1 MNTGT
6 DPRPLPDRGWGADR
20 ESWDRGY
27 LPGATIS
34 PDPFLREYTRLSAEA
49 RRVLPWREI
58 AYGPGDHERAHFFP
72 AAAPGAPLLVFVHG
86 GYWQELGPA
95 ESAFAARDVVAAGAA
110 FAALGYGLAPR
121 HRLDEIGTQVR
132 RGVARLCRDAEAL
145 GVDGR
150 RVVLAGHSAGAQL
163 VAMCLRSRPEATR
176 IRAAVLISGLYELEP
191 LLRTSIGPAIRLD
204 PDEAARNSPARA
216 LRAGMPPLLA
226 VRGGDEPVGFADQQD
241 LLVAAARAAGAGI
254 TEVVVPGRNHFD
266 LPLGLGDP
274 SDPLGREVL
283 ARLAAPAS
291 PTRTAGTPGTKGT
304 AA

>member
-6 DPRPLPDRGWGADR
+6 DPLPDPGADR
-20 ESWDRGY
+20 ETRDRAY

-34 PDPFLREYTRLSAEA
+34 PDPFLREYARLSAEA

-72 AAAPGAPLLVFVHG
+72 AAPGAPLLVFVHG

-95 ESAFAARDVVAAGAA
+95 ESAFAARDVVARGAA

-121 HRLDEIGTQVR
+121 HRLDEIVAQVR
-132 RGVARLCRDAEAL
+132 RGVGRLCRDAEAL

-163 VAMCLRSRPEATR
+163 VAMCLSSRPEAAR

-191 LLRTSIGPAIRLD
+191 LLHTSVGPAIRLD
-204 PDEAARNSPARA
+204 PEEAARNSPVRA

-226 VRGGDEPVGFADQQD
+226 VRGGDEPTGFADQQD
-241 LLVAAARAAGAGI
+241 LLVAAARAAGVEIA
-254 TEVVVPGRNHFD
+254 EMVVPGRNHFD

-283 ARLAAPAS
+283 ARLAAP
-291 PTRTAGTPGTKGT
+291 PGTARRTTGRAGT